1 MHLLENLPINSQWI
15 SWLATVSALSFL
27 ISLVLI
33 PWLITKLPSDYFT
46 RQRRPVSTLHKQHP
60 IIYIVAI
67 LIKNSMATLLILAGI
82 LMLILPG
89 QGILTILIGIG
100 LSDFPKKYQ
109 LERWFAKKPTL
120 LNSMN
125 WLRKKANIEPLQ
137 APKT

>member
-1 MHLLENLPINSQWI
+1 
-15 SWLATVSALSFL
+15 
-27 ISLVLI
+27 
-33 PWLITKLPSDYFT
+33 
-46 RQRRPVSTLHKQHP
+46 
-60 IIYIVAI
+60 
-67 LIKNSMATLLILAGI
+67 MATLLILAGI